1 MSRMNSLRWFHFS
14 TLLCLTC
21 CFLSA
26 PASAKWKYL
35 RAGNATD
42 STKTPLP
49 GFALMGGGAHQDPA
63 FKWLCERTNGGDF
76 LVLSAHDDDAYMKK
90 LNQEMQAVCPLNS
103 AATLSFTNRE
113 DSSDR
118 KVVEIIDHA
127 ENIDLAGGD
136 QSNYVRYWQDTPVQD
151 AMNRHISAGKPL
163 GGLSAG
169 LAIMGEF
176 SFSSMIDTIH
186 SLMLRR
192 ILMRKS
198 QHRPRQFSAR
208 SLLLTTALITR
219 PHSAVSVI
227 ASAGCSSS
235 WRVFS

>member
-1 MSRMNSLRWFHFS
+1 MNSLRWFHFS

-113 DSSDR
+113 DSSDP

-127 ENIDLAGGD
+127 ENIYLAGGD
-136 QSNYVRYWQDTPVQD
+136 R
-151 AMNRHISAGKPL
+151 
-163 GGLSAG
+163 
-169 LAIMGEF
+169 
-176 SFSSMIDTIH
+176 
-186 SLMLRR
+186 
-192 ILMRKS
+192 
-198 QHRPRQFSAR
+198 AR
-208 SLLLTTALITR
+208 SPTDMDLSPPPTRLGSFTATGL
-219 PHSAVSVI
+219 PGHPGM
-227 ASAGCSSS
+227 AGRS
-235 WRVFS
+235 

>member
-1 MSRMNSLRWFHFS
+1 MNSLRWFHFS

-113 DSSDR
+113 DSSDPKGSR
-118 KVVEIIDHA
+118 
-127 ENIDLAGGD
+127 N
-136 QSNYVRYWQDTPVQD
+136 
-151 AMNRHISAGKPL
+151 
-163 GGLSAG
+163 
-169 LAIMGEF
+169 
-176 SFSSMIDTIH
+176 
-186 SLMLRR
+186 
-192 ILMRKS
+192 
-198 QHRPRQFSAR
+198 HRPCGEHLPGRRRSIRLRALLAR
-208 SLLLTTALITR
+208 
-219 PHSAVSVI
+219 HSRARR
-227 ASAGCSSS
+227 AQPPYQ
-235 WRVFS
+235 RR